1 MNKINFSSRVLIICC
16 LLGQIGLAQNAI
28 TDWAGIVAP
37 AIMKTSSSTRPPA
50 SSEVLHATI
59 NLAVY
64 NATMAIVG
72 GYQQYGALISAPR
85 SADVRAAVAT
95 AAFLTAAARVDS
107 SQVGYLQGQ
116 YDTYLASLPY
126 GRGKQDGIAVG
137 KAAADAI
144 LSLRANDGFANMVH

>member
-37 AIMKTSSSTRPPA
+37 AIMKVGSSTRPPA

-72 GYQQYGALISAPR
+72 GYRAVR
-85 SADVRAAVAT
+85 SAHCLIARRGCAGRGRHCRFSHGRSARGLVPGGIPAAAVRH
-95 AAFLTAAARVDS
+95 LPS
-107 SQVGYLQGQ
+107 YL
-116 YDTYLASLPY
+116 P
-126 GRGKQDGIAVG
+126 
-137 KAAADAI
+137 
-144 LSLRANDGFANMVH
+144 